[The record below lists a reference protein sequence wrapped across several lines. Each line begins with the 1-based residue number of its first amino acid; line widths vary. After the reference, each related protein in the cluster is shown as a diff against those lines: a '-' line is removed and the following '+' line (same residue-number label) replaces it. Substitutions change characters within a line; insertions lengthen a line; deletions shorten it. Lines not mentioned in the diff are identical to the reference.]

1 MNYLYVS
8 KAGTDCGGPY
18 PAVLRCPRTR
28 RDTSSCSVCTPDTQ
42 WQGHTTRRCPRPCAQ
57 FCKVLPQ
64 LVRAYHSLGEH
75 RQEETTT
82 SSAASIRKGA
92 DRRRGRVR
100 RVAESELKR
109 AEEDTTKASAGTLVL
124 ACRFAGW
131 P

>member
-1 MNYLYVS
+1 MSAKLE
-8 KAGTDCGGPY
+8 TDCGGPY

-42 WQGHTTRRCPRPCAQ
+42 WQGHTTRRCPRPCALYG
-57 FCKVLPQ
+57 KVLPL
-64 LVRAYHSLGEH
+64 LVCAYHSLGEH
-75 RQEETTT
+75 RQEESTT
-82 SSAASIRKGA
+82 SSAASIRKWA

-100 RVAESELKR
+100 RVAESELKG
-109 AEEDTTKASAGTLVL
+109 AEEHTTKASAGTLVL